1 MLEKSLKEKVET
13 QRKEERGIQKEK
25 EEQGDMDE
33 REKERGRGIE
43 IIYWERL
50 VAIKDQGKAEMKI
63 LLGRYLIMLPDIQ
76 IFQYNCIDNLMT
88 FLFLISQDTTL

>member
-1 MLEKSLKEKVET
+1 MIVFSHLVSRTLGTVGTGSFTFRIGKKVKQEDDVGKEPKEKVET

-50 VAIKDQGKAEMKI
+50 VA
-63 LLGRYLIMLPDIQ
+63 
-76 IFQYNCIDNLMT
+76 T
-88 FLFLISQDTTL
+88 

>member
-63 LLGRYLIMLPDIQ
+63 LQEDIS
-76 IFQYNCIDNLMT
+76 YYAT
-88 FLFLISQDTTL
+88 